1 MIMTH
6 LKSKNIT
13 MANNN
18 ILEQILSN
26 TEEVKEVVVTREN
39 EKQQRIDLKEA
50 KRKEQLRESQKKF
63 KQIKANVKPEL
74 YDRIKNKCADG
85 NVSGYLL
92 KLIENDFS
100 NTPSLFGSYLEV
112 PDENSQESK
121 ELESL
126 RLEVKELN
134 NMNFFQKLRWLFKI

>member
-1 MIMTH
+1 MIMTYF
-6 LKSKNIT
+6 KERKIT
-13 MANNN
+13 MSDKN

-39 EKQQRIDLKEA
+39 EKQQRIDANKE
-50 KRKEQLRESQKKF
+50 KRKEQLRESQKNF

-74 YDRIKNKCADG
+74 YDLIKNRCTDG

-100 NTPSLFGSYLEV
+100 NTPSLFGFHLEV
-112 PDENSQESK
+112 TEENRQEVQ
-121 ELESL
+121 EIESL
-126 RLEVKELN
+126 KLELKKLN
-134 NMNFFQKLRWLFKI
+134 NMNFFQKFRWLFL